1 MIMSSELIGPIINK
15 ESPCKKCNER
25 HEACHARCEKYLEWK
40 GILERNNHERWKEE
54 QRYSISDTKRKW
66 LIRNARKK

>member
-1 MIMSSELIGPIINK
+1 MNEMSGPIINR
-15 ESPCKKCNER
+15 ECPCMTCGDR
-25 HEACHARCEKYLEWK
+25 YEACHARCEKYQEWK
-40 GILERNNHERWKEE
+40 SILAHNNHERWKEE